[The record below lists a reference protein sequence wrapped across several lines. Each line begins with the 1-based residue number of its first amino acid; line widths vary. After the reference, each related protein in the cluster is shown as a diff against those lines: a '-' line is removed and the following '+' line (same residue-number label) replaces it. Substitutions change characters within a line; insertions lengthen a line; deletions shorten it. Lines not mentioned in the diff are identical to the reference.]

1 MQSAAAL
8 LPQVYRKLSR
18 QAADEEALL
27 LALWPVV
34 VGEKVAA
41 RARPVRL
48 FGATL
53 IVETTAQD
61 WRRQL
66 ARMSGEIVTRLNA
79 AAAREVVKDVEFRV
93 AVRSAPLPPRRAAS
107 STGLPQD
114 EAGAI
119 ADPYLRRLYRI
130 SRRRAQAQVKAAL

>member
-1 MQSAAAL
+1 MQSAAEL

-41 RARPVRL
+41 RTHPVRL

-53 IVETTAQD
+53 IVETAAQD

-66 ARMSGEIVTRLNA
+66 ARMTGEIVTRLNA
-79 AAAREVVKDVEFRV
+79 AAGKPVLKDIEFRV
-93 AVRSAPLPPRRAAS
+93 AVRSAPLPPCRAAS

-114 EAGAI
+114 EADAI
-119 ADPYLRRLYRI
+119 ADPHLRRLYRL
-130 SRRRAQAQVKAAL
+130 SRRRAQAK